1 MAQHNELGKWGEE
14 VAARILTEKGYRI
27 IARDWKDNHKDLDIV
42 AVADDCLVIVEV
54 KTRRNNDYMAPEQ
67 AVDYRKIKNITLA
80 ANKFIKMNCIDLPI
94 LFDIVAVT
102 GTNDENCVIDHI
114 EDAFM
119 PYMFR

>member
-14 VAARILTEKGYRI
+14 VAARMLTEKGYRI

-54 KTRRNNDYMAPEQ
+54 KTRRNKDYMAPEQ

-80 ANKFIKMNCIDLPI
+80 ANNYVKTHRIDLQ
-94 LFDIVAVT
+94 LRFDIVSIV
-102 GTNDENCVIDHI
+102 GSEGGECKIDHI
-114 EDAFM
+114 ENAFL
-119 PYMFR
+119 PYFYR